1 MKKILL
7 IIMSFIGAN
16 VYAQILNENFS
27 YSTGQLTSL
36 SAGANV
42 SGGNWVNFSGTANP
56 LMVTTGT
63 ITYSGYASSGTGNQ
77 LSTIATS
84 ASAEDAYRQFATQT
98 SGTVY
103 ASFLLNITDTARL
116 LDSSNVT
123 GDYFATYLPSSSTSA
138 FFSRLS
144 IRRGT
149 GNTFNLGIRN
159 SSTPGAST
167 AWSTA
172 SYTPGTTYLVV
183 MSHNFISGTS
193 NDSSYLWVNP
203 SLSSSTPPTPAA
215 AAAQSIIGG
224 SDPADIARIAIRQGT
239 NTPNATIDGIRVG
252 TAWSDISGVGGG
264 PAAVTATS
272 VSPINFTTARV
283 RWTKPGTYNA
293 ANQTVLVYMK
303 DTSAITAG
311 TASGALTGITADSN
325 FTGSGSTWVNDAE
338 AKCIY
343 KGDGDSVL
351 VSGLAAGVTY
361 YTLVLVVDTA
371 NSTNIYSSALTANAT
386 QPRTQVYFTNKFGS
400 AIEGA
405 VSNTISVSIL
415 NPGTQTTDTT
425 FVNLVLSGGD
435 ATNGVDLATTFN
447 TVTLKFPGN
456 STAAQTVSFGITN
469 DASDEWD
476 ETLQF
481 SLRNASGGAAT
492 LITVD
497 SVFNFTI
504 RDNDGILSPGSGDIV
519 FTQIEATSS
528 TSAPVTYDN
537 AEFITL
543 KRLDLRNLKVTDNGV
558 LADNTLTT
566 NEGTY
571 SLPTSG
577 YLNDVPAGTVVRFI
591 INTGTNDTLWEDG
604 VMTFYASAPNLSSS
618 GDQMIA
624 YTGFNLYAAGINCG
638 NSGWTSGST
647 STSTS
652 KAPGTLADFHAG
664 PKLNARFRGPVSGVA
679 TLLRDSMIAASN
691 WDTSSTRF
699 ASDFVPVNA
708 LFDEPANQSAA
719 LTFSNIAL
727 SSLNLNWT
735 KASSNPQRYV
745 VVAHTSSS
753 ISSPADSF
761 TYRNINNYTQADTVI
776 TSASALTKGTGMVVY
791 SGHDTSVTVTGLN
804 NNTRYYFK
812 VFAFN
817 GNGVD
822 ANYNSTNATSGDTST
837 LNPIVP
843 VVKFAQLSKTVTE
856 DSSSVNIAVSISNP
870 NSNPTS
876 VTVVTKG
883 GTATSGGTDYTL
895 NTTTVTFPANSTTAQ
910 NVTVAI
916 ANDALVETA
925 ETAIFALRNAT
936 NSATI
941 DADSV
946 FTLTINDNDT
956 APIVTF
962 TQVNKT
968 VSEDSSTVN
977 LSVSIQYPSA
987 TPTSVTVVQK
997 AGTATPGTDYV
1008 FNTQTVTFP
1017 GGSSTPQMVTFAV
1030 VNDAAFELQ
1039 EAVILA
1045 LRNPTNQALLGV
1057 DSIMTVYINDNDNP
1071 QISFLTSGETHAEN
1085 EDTIRIPVKLKKY
1098 DSGTYTV
1105 TVSAVAGTAVI
1116 TSDYSLLTTSLTF
1129 TSAADTM
1136 KEIVVRLNRS
1146 QYFESTEYFTVRLS
1160 APTNN
1165 AIVTPIGVDTVYIT
1179 NWLYPERL
1187 IGPMTTVDAN
1197 GVTDSLN
1204 RWAILKGT
1212 VYGINNRA
1220 TGTSFTIRDYSGG
1233 ITVFNSTKNF
1243 GYTVNQGDSVFAYGQ
1258 VIQFNGLTELSNLD
1272 TIMPAGTGMPI
1283 AAPVQVTSLTEAAE
1297 NNLVYFPSVTLADTT
1312 QWPVAPF
1319 TGSGKNLYAYINGN
1333 PSDSFQIRIIG
1344 TSLLNGSPLPKQPFA
1359 IIGLGT
1365 QFDASNPFTSGY
1377 QLIPQFPSHIVPG
1390 DTLSFAVSGATVA
1403 EGSGNKTVT
1412 IKLKNSNFFPTSVA
1426 VAVTGGNAVAGVDY
1440 TYTTQVVTFAA
1451 GSNADQ
1457 TITVTIIDD
1466 ALFEPTPDTIVLSLQ
1481 NPTNNAW
1488 IDAAATTYTL
1498 VITDNDPNGI
1508 REQNALQLVLY
1519 PNPAKETV
1527 TVKSDKNIESI
1538 EVADMVGNIV
1548 ITQNAVQTRSA
1559 ELNTSALK
1567 AGIYFVR
1574 VYGAGAVTVKKVVIE

>member
-7 IIMSFIGAN
+7 IIMSFIGVN
-16 VYAQILNENFS
+16 GYAQILNENFS
-27 YSTGQLTSL
+27 YSTGQLTTN
-36 SAGANV
+36 GGGNV
-42 SGGNWVNFSGTANP
+42 SGGNWTFIGGTQP
-56 LMVTTGT
+56 LMVTSGSL
-63 ITYSGYASSGTGNQ
+63 TYTGYASSGTGNKLTTAA
-77 LSTIATS
+77 LST
-84 ASAEDAYRQFATQT
+84 SAEDSYRPFTTQT
-98 SGTVY
+98 SATTY
-103 ASFLLNITDTARL
+103 ASFLLNITDTVRM
-116 LDSSNVT
+116 LDSSNVN
-123 GDYFATYLPSSSTSA
+123 GDYFTAFLPSTSTSSYGA
-138 FFSRLS
+138 RVMV
-144 IRRGT
+144 RRGT
-149 GNTFNLGIRN
+149 GNTYNLGIRATTGTV
-159 SSTPGAST
+159 SWASN
-167 AWSTA
+167 ALN
-172 SYTPGTTYLVV
+172 PGTTYLVAFSYV
-183 MSHNFISGTS
+183 INSGTANDSTYLWINPSISG
-193 NDSSYLWVNP
+193 
-203 SLSSSTPPTPAA
+203 STAPTPSAA
-215 AAAQSIIGG
+215 AVNSGT
-224 SDPADIARIAIRQGT
+224 DLADIGRIAVRQGI
-239 NTPNATIDGIRVG
+239 NTPNADIDGIRVG
-252 TAWSDISGVGGG
+252 TSWSDISGVGGG
-264 PAAVTATS
+264 PSAVTATS
-272 VSPINFTTARV
+272 VSPLNFTQARV
-283 RWTKPGTYNA
+283 RWTKPGTYNT

-303 DTSAITAG
+303 DTSAINAG
-311 TASGALTGITADSN
+311 TASGSLSGITADSN

-361 YTLVLVVDTA
+361 YTLVLIVDTA

-400 AIEGA
+400 ATEGA

-415 NPGTQTTDTT
+415 NPGTQNTDTT

-492 LITVD
+492 VITVD

-504 RDNDGILSPGSGDIV
+504 KDNDGILNPGSGDLA

-528 TSAPVTYDN
+528 TGIYDN

-571 SLPTSG
+571 SLPTSAS
-577 YLNDVPAGTVVRFI
+577 LNDVPAGTVVRFI
-591 INTGTNDTLWEDG
+591 MNTGTNDTLWEDG
-604 VMTFYASAPNLSSS
+604 VMTFYTSAPNLSSS

-647 STSTS
+647 STTTS
-652 KAPGTLADFHAG
+652 KAPGSLADFHAG
-664 PKLNARFRGPVSGVA
+664 PKLNARFRGPVSGIA

-699 ASDFVPVNA
+699 ASDFVPLNA
-708 LFDEPANQSAA
+708 LFDEPANQSSVLMFA
-719 LTFSNIAL
+719 NIAL
-727 SSLNLNWT
+727 SSLDLAWT
-735 KASSNPQRYV
+735 KAASSPQRYV

-761 TYRNINNYTQADTVI
+761 TYRNINNYTQADTLI

-812 VFAFN
+812 VFSFN

-822 ANYNSTNATSGDTST
+822 ANYNITSATAADTST

-843 VVKFAQLSKTVTE
+843 VVKFALLSKTVTE
-856 DSSSVNIAVSISNP
+856 DSATVNMAVSISNP
-870 NSNPTS
+870 NSNPTA

-910 NVTVAI
+910 NVTVTI

-956 APIVTF
+956 APIITF
-962 TQVNKT
+962 TQVGKT
-968 VSEDSSTVN
+968 ISEDSTTVN

-997 AGTATPGTDYV
+997 AGTATPGADYI

-1017 GGSSTPQMVTFAV
+1017 GGSSTPQAVTFTV

-1071 QISFLTSGETHAEN
+1071 QISFLTASETHAEN

-1105 TVSAVAGTAVI
+1105 TVSAAAGTALPV
-1116 TSDYSLLTTSLTF
+1116 SDYTLLTTSLTF

-1136 KEIVVRLNRS
+1136 KEIVVRLNRGG
-1146 QYFESTEYFTVRLS
+1146 YFESTEFFTVRLS

-1165 AIVTPIGVDTVYIT
+1165 AIVTPIGTDTVYIT

-1187 IGPMTTVDAN
+1187 IGPVTTVDAN
-1197 GVTDSLN
+1197 GVADSLN
-1204 RWAILKGT
+1204 RWTILGGV

-1220 TGTSFTIRDYSGG
+1220 TGVSFTIRDHTGG

-1243 GYTVNQGDSVFAYGQ
+1243 GYTVNQGDSIKAYGQ
-1258 VIQFNGLTELSNLD
+1258 VIQFNGLVELSNLD
-1272 TIMPAGTGMPI
+1272 TIIVAGTGNAI
-1283 AAPVQVTSLTEAAE
+1283 SAPAQVSTLTEFAE
-1297 NNLVYFPSVTLADTT
+1297 NNLVYFASVTLADTT

-1377 QLIPQFPSHIVPG
+1377 QLIPQFPSHIVSG
-1390 DTLSFAVSGATVA
+1390 DTLSFATSGITVA
-1403 EGSGNKTVT
+1403 EGSGNHTVT
-1412 IKLKNSNFFPTSVA
+1412 VKLKNPNFFPTTA
-1426 VAVTGGNAVAGVDY
+1426 MVAVTGGNATAGTDY
-1440 TYTTQVVTFAA
+1440 TYSTQSVTFTG

-1457 TITVTIIDD
+1457 TISVTIIDD

-1488 IDAAATTYTL
+1488 IDAAAATYTI

-1508 REQNALQLVLY
+1508 KEQQALHLVLY

-1527 TVKSDKNIESI
+1527 TVKSDKIIESV
-1538 EVADMVGNIV
+1538 EVADMVGNLV
-1548 ITQNAVQTRSA
+1548 ITQNAVNARSA

-1574 VYGAGAVTVKKVVIE
+1574 VYGAGAVVVKKVVIE

>member
-1 MKKILL
+1 MKKILP
-7 IIMSFIGAN
+7 IIMLFIGVN
-16 VYAQILNENFS
+16 TYAQVLNENFS
-27 YSTGQLTSL
+27 YSTGQLTSNGGG
-36 SAGANV
+36 SNV
-42 SGGNWVNFSGTANP
+42 SGGNWVLIGGTVQLTVNSGSLTY
-56 LMVTTGT
+56 TG
-63 ITYSGYASSGTGNQ
+63 YPSSGIGNK
-77 LSTIATS
+77 LVTYDTS
-84 ASAEDAYRQFATQT
+84 SSAEDAYRQFTTQT

-103 ASFLLNITDTARL
+103 TSFLLNVDDTSRL
-116 LDSSNVT
+116 LDNT
-123 GDYFATYLPSSSTSA
+123 TAGDYMVAFLPSSSTTNYGA
-138 FFSRLS
+138 RLTF
-144 IRRGT
+144 RKAAT
-149 GNTFNLGIRN
+149 GNAFNMGIRTT
-159 SSTPGAST
+159 STGST
-167 AWSTA
+167 VVVWSNATY
-172 SYTPGTTYLVV
+172 SPGTTYLVV
-183 MSHNFISGTS
+183 LGYTFATGTA
-193 NDSSYLWVNP
+193 NDTSFLWVNP
-203 SLSSSTPPTPAA
+203 SIAGASAPTPDAVCPQVGA
-215 AAAQSIIGG
+215 ST
-224 SDPADIARIAIRQGT
+224 DLADIARIAVRQSGGT
-239 NTPNATIDGIRVG
+239 PGSSIDGIRVG
-252 TAWSDISGVGGG
+252 TTWSDISGVGGG
-264 PAAVTATS
+264 PSPVSSTS
-272 VSPINFTTARV
+272 ISPLNFTTARV

-293 ANQTVLVYMK
+293 SNQTVLVYMK
-303 DTSAITAG
+303 DTSSITAG
-311 TASGALTGITADSN
+311 TASGALSGITADSN

-338 AKCIY
+338 AKCVY

-351 VSGLAAGVTY
+351 ISGLAAGVSY
-361 YTLVLVVDTA
+361 YTMVLIVDTA
-371 NSTNIYSSALTANAT
+371 NNTNTYSSALAANAT

-400 AIEGA
+400 ATEGA
-405 VSNTISVSIL
+405 VSNTISVSVL
-415 NPGTQTTDTT
+415 NPGTLSTDTT

-447 TVTLKFPGN
+447 TVNLKFPGN

-481 SLRNASGGAAT
+481 SLRNVSGGAASV
-492 LITVD
+492 ITVD

-504 RDNDGILSPGSGDIV
+504 KDNDGILNPASGDLA

-528 TSAPVTYDN
+528 TGIYDN

-571 SLPTSG
+571 SLPTLTS
-577 YLNDVPAGTVVRFI
+577 LNDVPAGTVVRFI
-591 INTGTNDTLWEDG
+591 MSTGTNDTTWEDG
-604 VMTFYASAPNLSSS
+604 LLTFYTTAPNLSTG

-624 YTGFNLYAAGINCG
+624 YTGFNQFVAGINLA
-638 NSGWTSGST
+638 NTGWTTGAT
-647 STSTS
+647 STTTS
-652 KAPGTLADFHAG
+652 KAPGTLSDFHAG
-664 PKLNARFRGPVSGVA
+664 PKPNARFRGPVSGVA
-679 TLLRDSMIAASN
+679 SLLRDSMIAASN

-699 ASDFVPVNA
+699 AIDFVAVNA
-708 LFDEPANQSAA
+708 QFNEPSNQSAS
-719 LTFSNIAL
+719 LTLTNIAL
-727 SSLNLNWT
+727 SSLNLNWA
-735 KASSNPQRYV
+735 KATSTPQRYL

-753 ISSPADSF
+753 ISNPADSF
-761 TYRNINNYTQADTVI
+761 TYRNVNNYTQADTVI
-776 TSASALTKGTGMVVY
+776 TSASAMSKGTGMVVY
-791 SGHDTSVTVTGLN
+791 SGHDTSVTVSGLN

-812 VFAFN
+812 VFSYN

-822 ANYNSTNATSGDTST
+822 ANYNITNPTTADTST

-856 DSSSVNIAVSISNP
+856 DSATVNIAVSISNP

-895 NTTTVTFPANSTTAQ
+895 NTTTVTFPANSTATQ
-910 NVTVAI
+910 NVTIAI

-925 ETAIFALRNAT
+925 ETATFALRNAT

-956 APIVTF
+956 APVVMF
-962 TQVNKT
+962 TQVGKT
-968 VSEDSSTVN
+968 VTEDSSTVI

-997 AGTATPGTDYV
+997 AGTATPGTDYI

-1017 GGSSTPQMVTFAV
+1017 GGSSAPQTVTFTV
-1030 VNDAAFELQ
+1030 VNDAAFEIQ

-1045 LRNPTNQALLGV
+1045 LRNPTNQALIGV
-1057 DSIMTVYINDNDNP
+1057 DSIMTVFINDNDNP
-1071 QISFLTSGETHAEN
+1071 QISFLTASETHAEN

-1098 DSGTYTV
+1098 DSGSYTV
-1105 TVSAVAGTAVI
+1105 TVAASPGTALL
-1116 TSDYSLLTTSLTF
+1116 TSDYTLLTTSLTF
-1129 TSAADTM
+1129 TSATDTM
-1136 KEIVVRLNRS
+1136 KEVVVRLNRS
-1146 QYFESTEYFTVRLS
+1146 QYFESTEFFTVRLS
-1160 APTNN
+1160 GPTNN
-1165 AIVTPIGVDTVYIT
+1165 ALVTPIGVDTVYIT

-1187 IGPMTTVDAN
+1187 IGPMTSVDAN
-1197 GVTDSLN
+1197 GVVDSLN
-1204 RWAILKGT
+1204 KWAIVGGV

-1220 TGTSFTIRDYSGG
+1220 AGVSFTIRDYSGG

-1243 GYTVNQGDSVFAYGQ
+1243 GYTVNQGDSVKAYGQ
-1258 VIQFNGLTELSNLD
+1258 VIQFNGLVELSNLD
-1272 TIMPAGTGMPI
+1272 TIILVGNTNTV
-1283 AAPVQVTSLTEAAE
+1283 AAPIQVNALTEFAE

-1390 DTLSFAVSGATVA
+1390 DTLSFAAAGATVA

-1412 IKLKNSNFFPTSVA
+1412 IKLKNPNFFPTSTA
-1426 VAVTGGNAVAGVDY
+1426 VVVTGGNAVAGVDY
-1440 TYTTQVVTFAA
+1440 TYTTQVVTFAG

-1457 TITVTIIDD
+1457 TVTVTIVDD

-1481 NPTNNAW
+1481 NATNNAW
-1488 IDAAATTYTL
+1488 IDPTAGTYTL
-1498 VITDNDPNGI
+1498 VITDNDPNSI
-1508 REQNALQLVLY
+1508 REQNALHVVVY
-1519 PNPAKETV
+1519 PNPAKEV
-1527 TVKSDKNIESI
+1527 VSVKCDKNMETID
-1538 EVADMVGNIV
+1538 VMDMTGNII
-1548 ITQNAVQTRSA
+1548 ITQQGTLAKNS

-1567 AGIYFVR
+1567 AGIYLVR
-1574 VYGAGAVTVKKVVIE
+1574 VQAEGAVLIKKVIIE

>member
-16 VYAQILNENFS
+16 VYAQVLNENFS
-27 YSTGQLTSL
+27 YSTGQLTTN
-36 SAGANV
+36 GGGNV
-42 SGGNWVNFSGTANP
+42 SGGNWTFISGTQA
-56 LMVTTGT
+56 LMVTSGSL
-63 ITYSGYASSGTGNQ
+63 TYTGYASSGIQNKLT
-77 LSTIATS
+77 TAATS
-84 ASAEDAYRQFATQT
+84 ASAEDSYRSFATQS
-98 SGTVY
+98 SGTTY
-103 ASFLLNITDTARL
+103 ASFLLNITDTVRM
-116 LDSSNVT
+116 LD
-123 GDYFATYLPSSSTSA
+123 SSSTSGDYFIA
-138 FFSRLS
+138 FLPSTSTSSYGARVMVK
-144 IRRGT
+144 RGT
-149 GNTFNLGIRN
+149 GNTYSLGIR
-159 SSTPGAST
+159 STTGTVSWASNVLN
-167 AWSTA
+167 
-172 SYTPGTTYLVV
+172 PGTTYLVAFSYV
-183 MSHNFISGTS
+183 IISGTA
-193 NDSSYLWVNP
+193 NDSTYLWINP
-203 SLSSSTPPTPAA
+203 SISGSTAPSPSAA
-215 AAAQSIIGG
+215 AVNAGT
-224 SDPADIARIAIRQGT
+224 DLADIGRVAIRQGA
-239 NTPNATIDGIRVG
+239 NTPNADIDGIRVG
-252 TAWSDISGVGGG
+252 TSWSDISGVGGG
-264 PAAVTATS
+264 PSPATATS
-272 VSPINFTTARV
+272 ISPLNFTTARV

-293 ANQTVLVYMK
+293 SNQTVLVYMK
-303 DTSAITAG
+303 DTTAINAG
-311 TASGALTGITADSN
+311 TASGSLSGITADSN
-325 FTGSGSTWVNDAE
+325 FTGSGSAWVNDAE

-361 YTLVLVVDTA
+361 YTMVLIVDTA
-371 NSTNIYSSALTANAT
+371 NNTNIYSSALTANAT

-415 NPGTQTTDTT
+415 NPGTLSTDTT

-456 STAAQTVSFGITN
+456 STSAQTVSFGITN

-481 SLRNASGGAAT
+481 SLRNVSGGAAT
-492 LITVD
+492 IITVD
-497 SVFNFTI
+497 SVFNYTI
-504 RDNDGILSPGSGDIV
+504 KDNDGILNPGSGDIA

-528 TSAPVTYDN
+528 TGIYDN
-537 AEFITL
+537 AELITL
-543 KRLDLRNLKVTDNGV
+543 KRLDLRNLKVTDNGI

-571 SLPTSG
+571 SLPTSAS
-577 YLNDVPAGTVVRFI
+577 LNDVPAGTVVRFI
-591 INTGTNDTLWEDG
+591 MNTGTNDTLWEDG
-604 VMTFYASAPNLSSS
+604 VMTFYASAPNLSST

-624 YTGFNLYAAGINCG
+624 YTGFNLYVAGINTG

-647 STSTS
+647 STTTS
-652 KAPGTLADFHAG
+652 KAPGTLSDFHAG

-679 TLLRDSMIAASN
+679 TLLRDSMVASSN
-691 WDTSSTRF
+691 WDTSTTRF
-699 ASDFVPVNA
+699 ATDFVPVNA
-708 LFDEPANQSAA
+708 LFNEPANQSSA

-727 SSLNLNWT
+727 SSLNLNWN
-735 KASSNPQRYV
+735 KATSTPQRYI

-753 ISSPADSF
+753 ISNPADSF
-761 TYRNINNYTQADTVI
+761 TYRNINNYTLADTVI

-812 VFAFN
+812 VFSYN

-822 ANYNSTNATSGDTST
+822 ANYNITNATAADTST

-856 DSSSVNIAVSISNP
+856 DSATVNIAVSISNP

-876 VTVVTKG
+876 ITVVTKG

-895 NTTTVTFPANSTTAQ
+895 NTSTVTFPANSTATQ

-946 FTLTINDNDT
+946 FTLNINDNDT
-956 APIVTF
+956 APVVMF
-962 TQVNKT
+962 TQVGKT

-997 AGTATPGTDYV
+997 TGTATPGADYI

-1017 GGSSTPQMVTFAV
+1017 GGSSAPQTVTFTV

-1071 QISFLTSGETHAEN
+1071 QISFLTTSETHAEN

-1105 TVSAVAGTAVI
+1105 TVGALAGTALAV
-1116 TSDYSLLTTSLTF
+1116 TDYTLLTTSLTF

-1136 KEIVVRLNRS
+1136 KEVLVRLNRGA
-1146 QYFESTEYFTVRLS
+1146 YFESTEFFTLRLTG
-1160 APTNN
+1160 PTNN
-1165 AIVTPIGVDTVYIT
+1165 AVVTPIGTDTVYIT

-1187 IGPMTTVDAN
+1187 IGPMTSVDAN
-1197 GVTDSLN
+1197 GVVDSLN
-1204 RWAILKGT
+1204 KWAIVGGV

-1220 TGTSFTIRDYSGG
+1220 TGVSFTIRDYSGG
-1233 ITVFNSTKNF
+1233 ITIFNSTKNF
-1243 GYTVNQGDSVFAYGQ
+1243 GYTVNQGDSVKAYGQ
-1258 VIQFNGLTELSNLD
+1258 VIQFNGLVELSNLD
-1272 TIMPAGTGMPI
+1272 TIMLAGTSHPV
-1283 AAPVQVTSLTEAAE
+1283 AAPVQVSALSELAE
-1297 NNLVYFPSVTLADTT
+1297 NNLVYFPSVTLADST

-1390 DTLSFAVSGATVA
+1390 DTLSFATSGITVA
-1403 EGSGNKTVT
+1403 EGSGNHTVT
-1412 IKLKNSNFFPTSVA
+1412 VKLKNPNFFPTTA
-1426 VAVTGGNAVAGVDY
+1426 MVAVTGGNATAGTDY
-1440 TYTTQVVTFAA
+1440 TYSTQSVTFAG

-1457 TITVTIIDD
+1457 TVTVTIIDD

-1488 IDAAATTYTL
+1488 VDPAAITYTI

-1508 REQNALQLVLY
+1508 KEQRQAVNFVLY
-1519 PNPAKETV
+1519 PNPAKESV
-1527 TVKSDKNIESI
+1527 VVKSDRNIETI
-1538 EVADMVGNIV
+1538 EMVDMIGNVVIV
-1548 ITQNAVQTRSA
+1548 QKEVRAQNL
-1559 ELNTSALK
+1559 EINTTTLK

-1574 VYGAGAVTVKKVVIE
+1574 VYSGGAVSVKKVVIE